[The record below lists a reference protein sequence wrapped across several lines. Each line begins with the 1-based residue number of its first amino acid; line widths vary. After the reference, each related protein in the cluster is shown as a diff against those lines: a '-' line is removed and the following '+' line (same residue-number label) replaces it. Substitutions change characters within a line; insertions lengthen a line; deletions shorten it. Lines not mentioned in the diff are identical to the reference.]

1 MEQLYFSKLNDLAWD
16 IVSLIEIMNAKG
28 TQQTNIG
35 STIKGNNSGRTIY
48 LAETSYDLKDNR
60 DNIKESLSQTASS
73 CCQTKSLRIL
83 RKFIRMR

>member
-35 STIKGNNSGRTIY
+35 STIKGNNSG
-48 LAETSYDLKDNR
+48 LDN
-60 DNIKESLSQTASS
+60 LS
-73 CCQTKSLRIL
+73 CGDFL
-83 RKFIRMR
+83 